1 MKDFPLKPK
10 LVKVPVIKNRPNCNC
25 NLCRLSRYKDK
36 SAYYAYLVGEANAL
50 EFFIK
55 ILKEQGWKN
64 YGLSD
69 TTHEKNL
76 AEYLYNLDMVKD
88 LLIEMSSK
96 TKVVLIDNNNKEI
109 KYDER
114 RSNKTKN

>member
-10 LVKVPVIKNRPNCNC
+10 LVKVPIVKNRRDCDC

-50 EFFIK
+50 EILIQ

-69 TTHEKNL
+69 TTHENNL
-76 AEYLYNLDMVKD
+76 ADHLCNLDTVKD

-96 TKVVLIDNNNKEI
+96 TKVILKDNNNEDI
-109 KYDER
+109 KYD
-114 RSNKTKN
+114 K